1 MSEASCLLPM
11 GLGACSVNGFYIP
24 KAGLDCRR
32 PFICENFQWNGSII
46 FSYFWSK
53 GWVKVSE
60 FFFFSLLTLT

>member
-46 FSYFWSK
+46 FFLFL
-53 GWVKVSE
+53 V
-60 FFFFSLLTLT
+60 